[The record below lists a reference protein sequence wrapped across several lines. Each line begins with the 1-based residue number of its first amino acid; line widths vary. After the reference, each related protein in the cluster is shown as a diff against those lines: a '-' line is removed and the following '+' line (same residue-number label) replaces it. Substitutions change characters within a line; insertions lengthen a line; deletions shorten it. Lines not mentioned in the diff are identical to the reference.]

1 MLLITQESVKN
12 LRNMKDIFKTITFL
26 ICMRH
31 LASKICNRFN
41 PIKDKEAKLLLKS
54 LIKEA

>member
-1 MLLITQESVKN
+1 
-12 LRNMKDIFKTITFL
+12 MKDIFKTITFL

-54 LIKEA
+54 QIKEA